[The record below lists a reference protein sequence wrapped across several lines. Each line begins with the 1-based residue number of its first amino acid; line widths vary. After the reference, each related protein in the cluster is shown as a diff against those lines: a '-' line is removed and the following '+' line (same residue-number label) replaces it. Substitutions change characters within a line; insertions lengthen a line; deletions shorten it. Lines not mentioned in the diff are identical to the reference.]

1 MPDHKVGSTYSF
13 PMLRAAYK
21 ADPQNDGDP
30 HFLLYRGDE
39 IVALCLKHRFNPEPN
54 EVWVGD
60 DAVTAEWGKKLAALK
75 DTRTL
80 PLYYSPGGR
89 AFYIYKGHHL
99 ISDDTTDLRSWRNER
114 GMCHFH
120 ELYFSSQLKSAAFEV

>member
-1 MPDHKVGSTYSF
+1 
-13 PMLRAAYK
+13 MLRAAYK

-99 ISDDTTDLRSWRNER
+99 ISDDTTEPQELAKRKGHVPLSRVVFLQPVKERS
-114 GMCHFH
+114 F
-120 ELYFSSQLKSAAFEV
+120 